1 MGTLQPHAN
10 VSNPAIDF
18 AMDHAAINRATINS
32 MIEDTAAPTGLFT
45 DDLNV
50 TRCVW
55 CRATP
60 AYQHYHDHEWGFPV
74 LEDQRLF
81 EKICLE
87 GFQAGLSWLTILNK
101 REAFR
106 RGFAEFEMDQVAGFG
121 EAEIKRLLLDAG
133 IVRHQG
139 KIASTI
145 NNAKRAQELK
155 QEFGSL
161 AAYFWRYE
169 PKQET
174 RPHQIT
180 HQTMSGITTSPESI
194 ALSKDLRKR
203 GWSFVGPTTMY
214 AFMQAMGL
222 VNDHVEGCAARGRAL
237 NVRADLKVPANAE
250 KR

>member
-1 MGTLQPHAN
+1 
-10 VSNPAIDF
+10 
-18 AMDHAAINRATINS
+18 

-45 DDLNV
+45 DDQHI

-60 AYQHYHDHEWGFPV
+60 EYQYYHDHEWGFPV
-74 LEDQRLF
+74 HDDRRLF

-87 GFQAGLSWLTILNK
+87 GFQAGLSWLTILKK

-106 RGFAEFEMDQVAGFG
+106 TAFANFDLDQVSAFG
-121 EAEIKRLLLDAG
+121 EPETKRLLLDAG

-145 NNAKRAQELK
+145 NNAKRAQELR

-161 AAYFWRYE
+161 GAYFWQFE
-169 PKQET
+169 PVQDT
-174 RPHQIT
+174 RPHHIT
-180 HQTMSGITTSPESI
+180 RQTMSGITTSPESI

-214 AFMQAMGL
+214 ALMQAMGL
-222 VNDHVEGCAARGRAL
+222 VNDHIEGCDARAKAMQA
-237 NVRADLKVPANAE
+237 RADFSSPS
-250 KR
+250 

>member
-1 MGTLQPHAN
+1 MLDQTP
-10 VSNPAIDF
+10 
-18 AMDHAAINRATINS
+18 T
-32 MIEDTAAPTGLFT
+32 PTGLFT
-45 DDLNV
+45 DDSQT

-60 AYQHYHDHEWGFPV
+60 SYQHYHDHEWGFPV
-74 LEDQRLF
+74 KDDRRLF

-106 RGFAEFEMDQVAGFG
+106 AGFANFEMDKVAQFG
-121 EAEIKRLLLDAG
+121 EADEQRLVLDAG
-133 IVRHQG
+133 IVRHRG

-145 NNAKRAQELK
+145 NNAKQAQLLT
-155 QEFGSL
+155 QEFGTL
-161 AAYFWRYE
+161 AAYFWGFE
-169 PKQET
+169 PEPGA
-174 RPHQIT
+174 RPSPINR
-180 HQTMSGITTSPESI
+180 QTLSGVTTSAESI

-222 VNDHVEGCAARGRAL
+222 VNDHLEGCGARAKVLEARAGFA
-237 NVRADLKVPANAE
+237 VPRAV
-250 KR
+250 